1 VRSQCIDTGSIPVA
15 SIMEEE
21 TPTPPVEEP
30 VKVKGS
36 TRDGPRYVVS
46 LQTEKDPCC
55 HKDFYETEKLHE
67 AQERA
72 KREFEKVGR
81 RVLLYDR
88 KICSIIE
95 RYESEAKPAEEKKP
109 EPKRRGRRK

>member
-1 VRSQCIDTGSIPVA
+1 
-15 SIMEEE
+15 ME
-21 TPTPPVEEP
+21 PPPVVED
-30 VKVKGS
+30 VKGS

-46 LQTEKDPCC
+46 VQTEKDPCC
-55 HKDFYETEKLHE
+55 HKDVYETEKLHV

-72 KREFEKVGR
+72 KTELQKVGR

-95 RYESEAKPAEEKKP
+95 RFEAEPKP
-109 EPKRRGRRK
+109 EDVADATPKKKQKSSIIKRK